1 MNAFPHVVD
10 IMVRILNSE
19 GASALAAFERGAFPT
34 PSNFEGDD
42 AEYWWEIVEKNS
54 EVFTRR
60 IRIFANG
67 V

>member
-10 IMVRILNSE
+10 IMVRILTSE
-19 GASALAAFERGAFPT
+19 GASALASFERGAFPT
-34 PSNFEGDD
+34 PSNFDGDD
-42 AEYWWEIVEKNS
+42 AAYWWEIVEKNS

-67 V
+67 I